1 MKYQSLR
8 GMKDILPEEAPLWQK
23 IEAACSKKFQQFN
36 YQEIRTPIMEMTEL
50 FARAVGQSTDIV
62 SKEMYSFTDKGNRN
76 VVLRPEGTAPIVRAC
91 LEHNLISKDKIT
103 KLYYFGPM
111 FRYERPQA
119 GRYRQFHQVGI
130 EAFGSADPALDA
142 ETILLAVSIFK
153 DLGLTDLEVD
163 LNSVGCKECRP
174 RFDSRLRAYLKGFIV
189 QMCED
194 CHIRYKKNPLRILDC
209 KKPTCQN
216 ITNEILQ
223 KIGDS
228 DYLCADCKDHFEKL
242 KSILDSL
249 SVNYKIN
256 KRLVRGLDYYTKT
269 TYEVISSSL
278 GAQNAVCGGGRYD
291 NLVEDFGGS
300 SVPAVG
306 FAIGMERLVEIMK
319 LKDQNAKLKAN
330 VQLYIAPL
338 GEEAKSKAVEYLQKA
353 REAGISADMD
363 YQDKKL
369 KAQLKIANAIGAK
382 YVLILGD
389 DELKKNIVVLRD
401 MQANSQEEIT
411 FEEVLARIR

>member
-8 GMKDILPEEAPLWQK
+8 GMKDILPEDTPLWRE
-23 IEAACSKKFQQFN
+23 IEKVSAQNFARYN

-103 KLYYFGPM
+103 KLFYFGPM

-142 ETILLAVSIFK
+142 ETILLAVSIFR
-153 DLGLTDLEVD
+153 DLGLSDLEVD
-163 LNSVGCKECRP
+163 LNSVGCKKCRP
-174 RFDSRLRAYLKGFIV
+174 DYIKNLKHYLKGSV
-189 QMCED
+189 VKMCED
-194 CHIRYKKNPLRILDC
+194 CHKRYQTNTLRVLDC
-209 KKPTCQN
+209 KKPKCQ
-216 ITNEILQ
+216 EI
-223 KIGDS
+223 IENAPSTIDS
-228 DYLCADCKDHFEKL
+228 LCPECKDHFEKL
-242 KSILDSL
+242 KAILDSL

-269 TYEVISSSL
+269 TYEVISGSL

-291 NLVEDFGGS
+291 NLVSDFGGPD
-300 SVPAVG
+300 VPAVG
-306 FAIGMERLVEIMK
+306 FAIGIERLVEI
-319 LKDQNAKLKAN
+319 LENSN
-330 VQLYIAPL
+330 TVHRSPFTVHLYIAPL
-338 GEEAKSKAVEYLQKA
+338 GEKAKTKAVEYLNKA
-353 REAGISADMD
+353 RQVGVSADMD

-369 KAQLKIANAIGAK
+369 KAQLKIANNLGAK

-389 DELKKNIVVLRD
+389 QELEKNTVVLRD
-401 MQANSQEEIT
+401 MSANSQNELS
-411 FEEVLARIR
+411 FEEVLENIKG